1 MIIALRWGCTSGAR
15 FLLSVRGRR
24 GGIDLG
30 PGGDRA
36 FFISLLVRHVR
47 DLPPQ
52 LEDGSCR
59 ARREGEGLQNIE
71 DAIHGVLLPWLE
83 RRPHADTA
91 GASLILRHALLL
103 TMASHPDEQSLR

>member
-1 MIIALRWGCTSGAR
+1 MCAGGA
-15 FLLSVRGRR
+15 

-30 PGGDRA
+30 PGRHRA

-71 DAIHGVLLPWLE
+71 DVIHGVLLPWLE
-83 RRPHADTA
+83 LRPDLH
-91 GASLILRHALLL
+91 LILDSDYIRQRGIVD
-103 TMASHPDEQSLR
+103 MGPES

>member
-1 MIIALRWGCTSGAR
+1 MCAGGA
-15 FLLSVRGRR
+15 

-30 PGGDRA
+30 PGRHRA

-71 DAIHGVLLPWLE
+71 DVIHGVLLPWLE

-91 GASLILRHALLL
+91 GASMILRHESPSFLHGAAFVCRLIVTVHLDGR
-103 TMASHPDEQSLR
+103 PF